1 MSIIH
6 KKDNEVNMNNLK
18 IEKIDNKD
26 VESYVLL
33 NLHKYNQQHY
43 LYDYH
48 IRLEII
54 FLNLLT

>member
-1 MSIIH
+1 
-6 KKDNEVNMNNLK
+6 MNNLK
-18 IEKIDNKD
+18 IEKTDNKD

-33 NLHKYNQQHY
+33 NLHKYKQQHY